1 MERRKDG
8 KEERRKLDFLAPGLR
23 GFLAPGG
30 VGGRLELLGACCV
43 ETAQFFFDHFRE
55 MQYPLFGAVERGGG
69 GLGEQPK
76 VAGIQ
81 KVYSEGYAKCT
92 LEYTK
97 CRGNTQNV
105 PKFLHKIQRL
115 Y

>member
-1 MERRKDG
+1 MEGRG
-8 KEERRKLDFLAPGLR
+8 KGKRCSVARWLIVGGSLAPGV
-23 GFLAPGG
+23 

-55 MQYPLFGAVERGGG
+55 MQYPPIWRGRKGAG

-76 VAGIQ
+76 VAEIQ
-81 KVYSEGYAKCT
+81 KAYSEGYIKCT

>member
-1 MERRKDG
+1 MQG
-8 KEERRKLDFLAPGLR
+8 SGNMLLGFCAPWGL
-23 GFLAPGG
+23 G
-30 VGGRLELLGACCV
+30 LLGACCV

-55 MQYPLFGAVERGGG
+55 MQYPLFRARERGAG

-76 VAGIQ
+76 VAEIQ
-81 KVYSEGYAKCT
+81 KAYSEGYIKCT

-105 PKFLHKIQRL
+105 PKFCTKYKSCIKKGS
-115 Y
+115 

>member
-1 MERRKDG
+1 MERRKGG
-8 KEERRKLDFLAPGLR
+8 KVLGGSCAWLA
-23 GFLAPGG
+23 
-30 VGGRLELLGACCV
+30 GGRLELLGVYCV

-55 MQYPLFGAVERGGG
+55 MQYPLFGVVDRRAG

-76 VAGIQ
+76 VAEMQ
-81 KVYSEGYAKCT
+81 KVYSEERIKCT

-105 PKFLHKIQRL
+105 PKNLHKIQNL